1 MSIVKLI
8 RKRFSDRPIFTIYEI
23 KKYTKNPYQLLNYLL
38 KRREI
43 VRITKGYYTFKK
55 DIMVVGNA
63 YFPYYYG
70 LYEALSLRNL
80 FEQETNPI
88 IITPRKVRT
97 GLRKFLGRNYIVK
110 RIRRKMFFGFETMQY
125 YDFNIYVSDLEK
137 TFIDFIYFK
146 EPLEKNI
153 LRTLIRKLN
162 KKKLYNYLKRCNPR
176 LKRKVSSLYEKL
188 K

>member
-1 MSIVKLI
+1 
-8 RKRFSDRPIFTIYEI
+8 
-23 KKYTKNPYQLLNYLL
+23 
-38 KRREI
+38 
-43 VRITKGYYTFKK
+43 
-55 DIMVVGNA
+55 
-63 YFPYYYG
+63 G

-146 EPLEKNI
+146 EPLEENI
-153 LRTLIRKLN
+153 LRTLVRKLN
-162 KKKLYNYLKRCNPR
+162 KRKLYNYLKRCNPR
-176 LKRKVSSLYEKL
+176 LKRKVSGLYEKL